1 MSKIKNFQQGF
12 TLIELIV
19 VILILGILASATA
32 TILIGLVSSFELA
45 QNKNSVG
52 LVGQRVSTQISDELR
67 QGISSPDSL
76 RPRVSSNGLVLR
88 FYRSPVFSDSIRY
101 YFSTSGADTFL
112 FRSHRNSAGVL
123 VPSFASELA
132 DFVKG
137 TFSVDSLSTGF
148 STTGRVNLS
157 LKVGRIY
164 GSEPDSNSFSL
175 EVHSRN
181 Y

>member
-1 MSKIKNFQQGF
+1 MRNCQEGY
-12 TLIELIV
+12 TLLELIV
-19 VILILGILASATA
+19 VIMILGVLTSATA
-32 TILIGLVSSFELA
+32 TILIGLVSSFELS

-52 LVGQRVSTQISDELR
+52 FVSQQVLTRISDEVR

-88 FYRSPVFSDSIRY
+88 FYRSPIFSDSIRY
-101 YFSTSGADTFL
+101 YFSTSGSDTFL

-123 VPSFASELA
+123 VPSFSSGLVN
-132 DFVKG
+132 FVKG
-137 TFSVDSLSTGF
+137 KFSVDGLTTGF